1 MSSMAISSRGTSSVA
16 ISAESRTHEVDNQTP
31 PMVGFNAFTQDQ
43 VLVEAVQRE
52 GAGWAYDHCSEFG
65 LIVASEQVAELA
77 RLAHTHTP
85 ELKTHDRFG
94 NRIDFVEFHPAYHA
108 LMSIAFGSGVHSY
121 AYSANRPGG
130 HVARAALCY
139 LWNQAENGT
148 SCPTGMAYAAIQGF
162 QASPWLRGDWLRKLA
177 AQDYDPAFKPASEKR
192 AVTVGYAMTEKQG
205 GSDLRA
211 NTTSGKRIGSDGE
224 VELYELT
231 GHKWFFSAPMSD
243 GFFTTAQ
250 TGSGISCFFVPRW
263 KPDGTRNTFFLQRI
277 KDKCGN
283 RSNASSE
290 IEYARTWAVLVGEE
304 GRGVRTILES
314 ADQTRLD
321 FAIGSAALLRQAL
334 NLAIF
339 HAEHRKAFGKPIIA
353 HPMMKN
359 TLADLALESEA
370 ATILAMRLAAALD
383 RAESD
388 EAERLLARVL
398 TPVGKYWNC
407 KRAPIVVEEALE
419 CIGGNGFVEEH
430 PMARLYREAPI
441 NTIWEGTSNMM
452 SMDVLRA
459 FEREPMALDAV
470 LQEIRRGASADAR
483 IARWADEVEELARDK
498 ALAAQQPRQLTEMIA
513 LGVQASIMAQS
524 SPDAVVAAFLDSRLD
539 RGSRRTFGTLA
550 SKHDLDA
557 IVRRSSLSNGHR
569 SLASLASPSPEQ
581 FMIAPRGELARSLEN
596 VTRHAI
602 ESATGRAGPDSDAS

>member
-1 MSSMAISSRGTSSVA
+1 MSNITASSRSKSSVS
-16 ISAESRTHEVDNQTP
+16 ITSESRTHEVDNQTP
-31 PMVGFNAFTQDQ
+31 PMVGHNAFTQDQ
-43 VLVEAVQRE
+43 VLVDAVQRE
-52 GAGWAYDHCSEFG
+52 GAGWAYNHCAEFG
-65 LIVASEQVAELA
+65 AIVANERVAELT
-77 RLAHTHTP
+77 RLAHKHTP
-85 ELKTHDRFG
+85 ELRTHDRFG

-108 LMSIAFGSGVHSY
+108 LMSIALGAGVHSF
-121 AYSANRPGG
+121 AYNACRSGG

-148 SCPTGMAYAAIQGF
+148 SCPTGMAYAAISGF
-162 QASPWLRGDWLRKLA
+162 QMSPWLRGDWLRKLV
-177 AQDYDPAFKPASEKR
+177 AQDYDPSFKPVPEKR
-192 AVTVGYAMTEKQG
+192 AITVGYAMTEKQG

-211 NTTSGKRIGSDGE
+211 NTTRGTRIGTDGD
-224 VELYELT
+224 VDIYELI

-250 TGSGISCFFVPRW
+250 TTNGMSCFFVPRW

-290 IEYARTWAVLVGEE
+290 MEYARTWAVLVGEE

-314 ADQTRLD
+314 ADHTRLD
-321 FAIGSAALLRQAL
+321 FAIGSAALLRQGL

-339 HAEHRKAFGKPIIA
+339 HAEHRKAFGKSIIE

-370 ATILAMRLAAALD
+370 ATILAMRLAASLD
-383 RAESD
+383 KAESD
-388 EAERLLARVL
+388 ESERLLARIL

-419 CIGGNGFVEEH
+419 CIGGNGFIEEH

-441 NTIWEGTSNMM
+441 NSIWEGTSNMM

-459 FEREPMALDAV
+459 LEREPETLDAV
-470 LQEIRRGASADAR
+470 LQEIRRGAAADVR
-483 IARWADEVEELARDK
+483 IARWADEVERLAKDK
-498 ALAAQQPRQLTEMIA
+498 TLAAQQSRQLTEMIA
-513 LGVQASIMAQS
+513 LGIQASIMAQG
-524 SPDAVVAAFLDSRLD
+524 SPNAVVAAFLDSRLD
-539 RGSRRTFGTLA
+539 SGSRRTFGTLS

-557 IVRRSSLSNGHR
+557 IVSRSSFAAEHR
-569 SLASLASPSPEQ
+569 SHPSLDASLTDQ
-581 FMIAPRGELARSLEN
+581 FMIAPRGELSKSLEE
-596 VTRHAI
+596 VTRRAI
-602 ESATGRAGPDSDAS
+602 EDADQAS